1 MELRRFEKEGVLE
14 PIEFSNWA
22 APIVA
27 LLKSDGKVR
36 ICGDFRVSVNPALKV
51 DEYPIPK
58 VEDLLATLA
67 GGKSFTKLD
76 FNQAYTQLAL
86 DKECK
91 GANSD
96 QYTQRVVLLYKVAFL
111 GVLGTGYFS
120 ANYGNFAPKHTQML
134 W

>member
-51 DEYPIPK
+51 DEYPISK
-58 VEDLLATLA
+58 VEDLLAMSRMKAINCKNVGL
-67 GGKSFTKLD
+67 GGLVWTKIS
-76 FNQAYTQLAL
+76 
-86 DKECK
+86 KE
-91 GANSD
+91 
-96 QYTQRVVLLYKVAFL
+96 
-111 GVLGTGYFS
+111 
-120 ANYGNFAPKHTQML
+120 

>member
-1 MELRRFEKEGVLE
+1 MRERVEMELRRLEKEGVLE

-36 ICGDFRVSVNPALKV
+36 ICGDFRVSVNPALKL

-67 GGKSFTKLD
+67 GG
-76 FNQAYTQLAL
+76 NQVRL
-86 DKECK
+86 
-91 GANSD
+91 
-96 QYTQRVVLLYKVAFL
+96 
-111 GVLGTGYFS
+111 
-120 ANYGNFAPKHTQML
+120 
-134 W
+134 